1 MQIDELKFVVGNIFV
16 IGFNVLQHR
25 DKLWVAEPGHV
36 IKLTIVLFIC
46 LP

>member
-25 DKLWVAEPGHV
+25 DKLWVVEPGHV
-36 IKLTIVLFIC
+36 IKLTIVLFIS